1 MATVDIIN
9 KALYP
14 NSTKDTINFSVYPH
28 DFITNNALKECKTL
42 ISKIYAIRNKKLK
55 EFIKK

>member
-9 KALYP
+9 KALYL
-14 NSTKDTINFSVYPH
+14 NSTKGTINFSVYPH

-55 EFIKK
+55 EFIKN